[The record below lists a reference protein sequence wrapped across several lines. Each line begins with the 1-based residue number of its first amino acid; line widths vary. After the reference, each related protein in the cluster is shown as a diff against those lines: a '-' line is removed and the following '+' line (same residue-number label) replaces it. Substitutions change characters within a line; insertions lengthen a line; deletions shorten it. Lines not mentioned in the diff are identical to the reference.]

1 MQCLCLCVWSIQRAQ
16 PENILQEQQ
25 PEPKLTW
32 EETFPEDYKRS
43 IGKNNL
49 KVNFNKITCN
59 ESSCL
64 VAVDALV
71 YHPYKALLTKSAS
84 VANFYIHQFWHTIKL
99 DLSEEFFTCT
109 LHKRQVTVDID
120 SLCSVLALPELGPDE
135 QYHPVPDEDELIT
148 FLRDI
153 QWVRRSSHQTL

>member
-1 MQCLCLCVWSIQRAQ
+1 
-16 PENILQEQQ
+16 
-25 PEPKLTW
+25 
-32 EETFPEDYKRS
+32 
-43 IGKNNL
+43 
-49 KVNFNKITCN
+49 
-59 ESSCL
+59 
-64 VAVDALV
+64 
-71 YHPYKALLTKSAS
+71 LLTKSAS

-153 QWVRRSSHQTL
+153 Q